1 MLNVIRMELHRMV
14 HSISFYVTLALCVA
28 MSCGMLVSL
37 TPNKNRSYEQE
48 SGYYLVTDAEGRQYR
63 ISADEVAQKEAEWQ
77 NGDVELRPLKYGEV
91 ESVNP
96 GAIAHFIGT
105 ADMFIGIFAALF
117 AAGFY
122 QSGFCKNVAGML
134 RHKYFI
140 YVAQILCVILFS
152 SVAVLLSAA
161 GVVSIAA
168 AALHYFR
175 FTGLPEFGMYLLGRY
190 LLCCAIGSLS
200 LFLTHLLRSNLFS
213 IIYSVLL
220 STTLMSAIISLLN
233 DRISALFSVDFD
245 ISHYFASLYT
255 YSFRFSSEGKDMT
268 EMLIHAAA
276 LSICALVVYNGLGCL
291 VLTKKDI

>member
-1 MLNVIRMELHRMV
+1 MRNVIRMELYRMF

-37 TPNKNRSYEQE
+37 TPNKNRSYEQQ

-122 QSGFCKNVAGML
+122 QSGFCKNVTGIL
-134 RHKYFI
+134 RHKYDI

-152 SVAVLLSAA
+152 TMAVVLNAA

-168 AALHYFR
+168 VALHYFQ
-175 FTGLPEFGMYLLGRY
+175 FTSLPEFGMYLLGRY
-190 LLCCAIGSLS
+190 LLCCAVGSLS
-200 LFLTHLLRSNLFS
+200 LFLTHLLRSNLLP

-220 STTLMSAIISLLN
+220 STTVMTALISLIN
-233 DRISALFSVDFD
+233 DRISHLFSVDFD
-245 ISHYFASLYT
+245 ISNYFASLYT
-255 YSFRFSSEGKDMT
+255 YAFRFSNMAEDMSK
-268 EMLIHAAA
+268 MLIHAVV
-276 LSICALVVYNGLGCL
+276 LSICAIVVYNGLGL
-291 VLTKKDI
+291 WQMTKRDF

>member
-1 MLNVIRMELHRMV
+1 MLNVIRMELYRMF
-14 HSISFYVTLALCVA
+14 HSMSFYVTLALCVA

-37 TPNKNRSYEQE
+37 TPNKNRSYEQP
-48 SGYYLVTDAEGRQYR
+48 SGYYLVIDAEGRQYR
-63 ISADEVAQKEAEWQ
+63 LSAEEVAEREAEWQ
-77 NGDVELRPLKYGEV
+77 NGDVQLRPLKYGEV
-91 ESVNP
+91 ELVNP
-96 GAIAHFIGT
+96 GAVAHFIGT

-220 STTLMSAIISLLN
+220 STTLMTAIIAMIN
-233 DRISALFSVDFD
+233 DRISEFFSAD
-245 ISHYFASLYT
+245 IDIANYFASLYT
-255 YSFRFSSEGKDMT
+255 FSFRFSDTAKDMT
-268 EMLIHAAA
+268 EMLIHAVT

>member
-1 MLNVIRMELHRMV
+1 MRNVIRMELYRMF
-14 HSISFYVTLALCVA
+14 HSMSFYVTLSLCVA

-37 TPNKNRSYEQE
+37 TPNKNRSYELP

-63 ISADEVAQKEAEWQ
+63 ISAEEVAEREAEWQ
-77 NGDVELRPLKYGEV
+77 SSDVQLRPLKYGEV

-96 GAIAHFIGT
+96 GAAAHFIGT

-140 YVAQILCVILFS
+140 YAAQMLCVILFS
-152 SVAVLLSAA
+152 SIAVLLSAV
-161 GVVSIAA
+161 GVVSIASV
-168 AALHYFR
+168 ALHYFQ
-175 FTGLPEFGMYLLGRY
+175 FTSLPEFGMYLLGYY

-200 LFLTHLLRSNLFS
+200 LFLTHLLRSNLFP

-220 STTLMSAIISLLN
+220 STTMMTAIISLLN
-233 DRISALFSVDFD
+233 DRISNLFSIDFD
-245 ISHYFASLYT
+245 ISNYFASLYT
-255 YSFRFSSEGKDMT
+255 FSFRFSNTGKDMT

-276 LSICALVVYNGLGCL
+276 LSICALVVYNGFGCL
-291 VLTKKDI
+291 VLTRKDI